1 MISLIFYLKF
11 NIFQLYFLSKSYM
24 RITLQKQLR
33 TFIVRKQDFLSKKNE
48 KSLEFLNGEYRE

>member
-1 MISLIFYLKF
+1 MISLFFYLKF

-24 RITLQKQLR
+24 QITLQKQLK

-48 KSLEFLNGEYRE
+48 KSLELLNGESRE

>member
-24 RITLQKQLR
+24 QITLQKQLK

-48 KSLEFLNGEYRE
+48 KSLELLNGEYRE

>member
-1 MISLIFYLKF
+1 MISLFFYLKF

-24 RITLQKQLR
+24 QITLQKQLK

-48 KSLEFLNGEYRE
+48 KSLELLNGEYRE